1 MGWGYKGCPETP
13 NHTATMSM
21 VISITASERT
31 LFIVKCKKILL
42 SVNECTL
49 YVSNYG

>member
-1 MGWGYKGCPETP
+1 MWGYMGCQETF
-13 NHTATMSM
+13 NHTTTMSM
-21 VISITASERT
+21 LISITVGKRI

-49 YVSNYG
+49 YRLCK